1 MRTNASDAAFS
12 RMVLM
17 AIITAVIGFVFCGCE
32 QRVNSDGKAWLADRE
47 EYRPA
52 PQTDHVMADLQAT
65 LDAGPLAGWSQ

>member
-1 MRTNASDAAFS
+1 MKATRSYLALLA
-12 RMVLM
+12 VLCVVLTC
-17 AIITAVIGFVFCGCE
+17 AGCE

-47 EYRPA
+47 EFRQA